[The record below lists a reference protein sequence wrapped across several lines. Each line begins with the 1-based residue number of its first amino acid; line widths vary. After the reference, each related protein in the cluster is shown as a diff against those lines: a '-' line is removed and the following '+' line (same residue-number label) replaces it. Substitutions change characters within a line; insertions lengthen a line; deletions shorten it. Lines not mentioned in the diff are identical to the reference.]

1 MLKPSKVDLEE
12 GVTIPLNSTEGLPSA
27 IRNGRPTKAPS
38 RQGSSVTF
46 FAPVETIDDSNVIT
60 IPEEA
65 DLAPKKGLVEIGK
78 KGKTPIVR
86 IATEAKLRTITH
98 KVKKPAVDI
107 EFHDLVYT
115 AKTPTGELNQS
126 ILGEY

>member
-1 MLKPSKVDLEE
+1 MSKPSKADLEE
-12 GVTIPLNSTEGLPSA
+12 GVTIPLNVQQGPPSA
-27 IRNGRPTKAPS
+27 FKNGRAS

-46 FAPVETIDDSNVIT
+46 FAPDEPKGPNLAIA
-60 IPEEA
+60 EEEG
-65 DLAPKKGLVEIGK
+65 DGVGPKPGLKEIGK
-78 KGKTPIVR
+78 AGKTPIVR

-115 AKTPTGELNQS
+115 AKTSSGK
-126 ILGEY
+126 